1 METKKKALVFLA
13 DGFEEVEALTP
24 VDILRRGGVEV
35 LLISVSGQ
43 KMVESAHGVRLET
56 DCLIEELTD
65 AQKEVDAY
73 ILPGGMPGS
82 TTLAEHKGVQALLIE
97 ANKAG
102 KFLAAICA
110 APMALG
116 GWGLLQGKEAICYP
130 GFEKFLTG
138 AKISSN
144 RVAKDGNIITAKG
157 VGAGFAFGYAI
168 LGELLGEEVVSR
180 LKEQM
185 IWQD

>member
-1 METKKKALVFLA
+1 MEAKKKALVFLA

-35 LLISVSGQ
+35 LLISVSGR
-43 KMVESAHGVRLET
+43 KMVESAHGIRLEA
-56 DCLIEELTD
+56 DCLLEELTD
-65 AQKEVDAY
+65 TQKEADAY

-82 TTLAEHKGVQALLIE
+82 TTLAEHKGVQALVLA
-97 ANKAG
+97 ANEDG
-102 KFLAAICA
+102 KLLAAICA

-116 GWGLLQGKEAICYP
+116 GWGLVQGKEAICDP

-138 AKISSN
+138 AKVSSN
-144 RVAKDGNIITAKG
+144 RVVQDGNIITAKG

-168 LGELLGEEVVSR
+168 LGELAGEEVVSR

>member
-1 METKKKALVFLA
+1 MEAKKKALVFLA

-35 LLISVSGQ
+35 LLVSVSGR
-43 KMVESAHGVRLET
+43 KMVESSHQIRLEA
-56 DCLIEELTD
+56 DCLLEEMTD
-65 AQKEVDAY
+65 AQKEADVY

-82 TTLAEHKGVQALLIE
+82 TTLAEHKGVQALLL
-97 ANKAG
+97 AAGQAG
-102 KFLAAICA
+102 KLLAAICA

-138 AKISSN
+138 AKISQQ
-144 RVAKDGNIITAKG
+144 RVAKDGNIITGKG
-157 VGAGFAFGYAI
+157 VGAGFPFGYAI
-168 LGELLGEEVVSR
+168 LGELMGEAAVKQ